1 VLDYGTLLAALDA
14 LSERDTASVLFSIL
28 YREDGVATVR
38 LLEPDT
44 LPSRLRAPL
53 LQLVGGGLLPI
64 TPPREMGALR
74 LRLRG
79 GSTGA
84 GAVERALYCPPES
97 PRRGVMVPQ
106 TAMIEVTQGDRLPAL
121 GVGRVRLEAELSIDE
136 TGHVRDV
143 RLTTNS
149 GIRELDDHFV
159 REQWVR
165 VFFPA
170 LIDGVPIASWI
181 RTGGARMRF

>member
-1 VLDYGTLLAALDA
+1 MAPQRGT
-14 LSERDTASVLFSIL
+14 
-28 YREDGVATVR
+28 
-38 LLEPDT
+38 
-44 LPSRLRAPL
+44 
-53 LQLVGGGLLPI
+53 
-64 TPPREMGALR
+64 
-74 LRLRG
+74 
-79 GSTGA
+79 
-84 GAVERALYCPPES
+84 
-97 PRRGVMVPQ
+97 
-106 TAMIEVTQGDRLPAL
+106 IELTQGDRLPAL
-121 GVGRVRLEAELSIDE
+121 GVGRVRLEAELSLDE